1 MNTMQAVNTLFLVA
15 LHPLDE
21 FPFIG
26 ESQGICAISGYLSAR
41 YGKEISVHLYDQ
53 QLHSLEKI
61 VAEIVKHRPVLIGI
75 SLKMCTFGQFE
86 KLYSLLSA
94 RVFPLYRPMIVLGN
108 STAHFSGEE
117 ILRSRY
123 PDVIISL
130 GEGEVSIA
138 GLYEYIR
145 GRKRY
150 EDIKNILYRKD
161 GRIVRSEFV
170 YLDKTE
176 IPVADRRYSALYFRK
191 GGEVYIEGSRG
202 CGYCCCTICECRDF
216 LGSAHKAYK
225 WRDKPIP
232 SILAEMGVLAS
243 QGIHTVT
250 FSDEDFFGPGRVGL
264 ERAETLASAMSRS
277 GIRMGFRV
285 NARVHSVF
293 DSADT
298 VAENAYKKEVLH
310 CLREAGLV
318 KIFLGFESGSETQLK
333 RYGKEFVLDEF
344 IRAKAVLAECAVDFE
359 LGYISLDPLVSLEE
373 LDDSLRFISENNCIP
388 YLSAVYKEL
397 RIQRGNRSYI
407 SKIRSFERQSGI
419 RLLGALDFN
428 QQMFE
433 VVRYADERVMR
444 LHGLMKKYNE
454 TTYKLYYFM
463 RILTQYSQENLKN
476 SLGLPVYRAMEEI
489 KNNDYAL
496 MRDLV
501 KKIRYHAPDSELND
515 SLLLHCGKRQ
525 AIYNALFA
533 EIENDASFPYRYLMQ
548 IAPAGIGSPW

>member
-1 MNTMQAVNTLFLVA
+1 MPAINTLFLVA
-15 LHPLDE
+15 LHPLE
-21 FPFIG
+21 GFPFIG

-53 QLHSLEKI
+53 QLHSLENI
-61 VAEIVKHRPVLIGI
+61 VADAVKYRPALIGI

-86 KLYSLLSA
+86 KFYLLLSA
-94 RVFPLYRPMIVLGN
+94 RVFPLYRPIVVLGN

-117 ILRSRY
+117 ILRGRY

-138 GLYEYIR
+138 GLYKYIR

-150 EDIKNILYRKD
+150 EEIKNILYKKN

-170 YLDKTE
+170 YLDKAE
-176 IPVADRRYSALYFRK
+176 IPVADRRYSALYFQK

-202 CGYCCCTICECRDF
+202 CGYCCCTICECRHF
-216 LGSAHKAYK
+216 LGSTHTAYK

-232 SILAEMGVLAS
+232 AIVTEMERLAS

-264 ERAETLASAMSRS
+264 ERAGMLAAAIIRS
-277 GIRMGFRV
+277 GIRIAFRV
-285 NARVHSVF
+285 NARVHSVYSRS
-293 DSADT
+293 DSEADN
-298 VAENAYKKEVLH
+298 VYKKEVLH
-310 CLREAGLV
+310 CLRRAGLT
-318 KIFLGFESGSETQLK
+318 KIFLGFESGSETQLR

-344 IRAKAVLAECAVDFE
+344 IRAKAVLAECAVGFE

-373 LDDSLRFISENNCIP
+373 LDDSLRFIRENDCIP

-407 SKIRSFERQSGI
+407 RKIRSFEQQAGI

-428 QQMFE
+428 QQMFD

-444 LHGLMKKYNE
+444 LRGLMKKYNE

-476 SLGLPVYRAMEEI
+476 GLGLPVYRAMEEI
-489 KNNDYAL
+489 KNNDYELMQAL
-496 MRDLV
+496 V
-501 KKIRYHAPDSELND
+501 EKIRCCASDSELND
-515 SLLLHCGKRQ
+515 CLFLHREKRQ

-533 EIENDASFPYRYLMQ
+533 EIGNDASFPYRYLVQ
-548 IAPAGIGSPW
+548 IALAGTGATE